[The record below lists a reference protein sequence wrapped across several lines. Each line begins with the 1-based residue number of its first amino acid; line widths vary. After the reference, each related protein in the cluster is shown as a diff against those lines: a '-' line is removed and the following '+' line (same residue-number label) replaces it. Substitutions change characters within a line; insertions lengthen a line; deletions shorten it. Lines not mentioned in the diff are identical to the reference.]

1 MLADL
6 EHMTVVLVDSLHTTF
21 VRRDTGQDVTKGT
34 HTTPCA
40 VHAETHRIFVSSSL
54 PAYVDT
60 TDLVGRHLSLFL
72 FHEDAAFVSALLRC
86 EPEDMEALLDL
97 HQVPRVTNTLAV
109 PPLPKRV
116 AGGQLMHE
124 DYEAL
129 SDVDGDAA
137 ASPLSIDEMVA
148 YSLKSIKGKD
158 KREDD
163 EAGTEQAEW
172 CYGIVIE
179 KIDNADTDEPLYKV
193 QIGAKTTTQLARSHL
208 RRFSTRDG
216 TRRRRQLQP
225 RETSGDDQ
233 QRLQAALRERLTCP
247 ISQDIF
253 VDPVVA
259 SDGHTYERTEL
270 GAWLLSRT
278 ESPVTRQQLRPEL
291 YPNLLAKSLADLLPK
306 LE

>member
-1 MLADL
+1 
-6 EHMTVVLVDSLHTTF
+6 
-21 VRRDTGQDVTKGT
+21 
-34 HTTPCA
+34 
-40 VHAETHRIFVSSSL
+40 
-54 PAYVDT
+54 
-60 TDLVGRHLSLFL
+60 
-72 FHEDAAFVSALLRC
+72 
-86 EPEDMEALLDL
+86 
-97 HQVPRVTNTLAV
+97 
-109 PPLPKRV
+109 
-116 AGGQLMHE
+116 MHE

-193 QIGAKTTTQLARSHL
+193 QIGAKTTTQLARSDL

-216 TRRRRQLQP
+216 TRRRRQLQA

-253 VDPVVA
+253 VV
-259 SDGHTYERTEL
+259 
-270 GAWLLSRT
+270 
-278 ESPVTRQQLRPEL
+278 
-291 YPNLLAKSLADLLPK
+291 
-306 LE
+306 